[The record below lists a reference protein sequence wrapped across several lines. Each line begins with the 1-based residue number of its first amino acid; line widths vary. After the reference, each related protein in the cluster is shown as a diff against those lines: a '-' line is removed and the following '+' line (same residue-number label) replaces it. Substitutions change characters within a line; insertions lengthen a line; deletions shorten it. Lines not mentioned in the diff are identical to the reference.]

1 MAKMQKK
8 SLDSSPDETR
18 TFEKGKIEL
27 VNLGDV
33 TIGRA
38 VLEPGWS
45 WEKCV
50 KPLVKTES
58 CQAPHT
64 QYIISG
70 KIKIAMDDGT
80 EEEFGP
86 GDAAV
91 IPPGHNAWVV
101 GNESLVGIDFT
112 GLKEYAKT
120 WNSMI
125 YFPYFFRN
133 YDITNISA
141 DAANQLLLFYAH
153 VWNGLES
160 FDVF

>member
-8 SLDSSPDETR
+8 SLNTSPDETR
-18 TFEKGKIEL
+18 TFENGKIEL
-27 VNLGDV
+27 ANLSDV
-33 TIGRA
+33 TIGR
-38 VLEPGWS
+38 VTLEPGWS

-50 KPLVKTES
+50 KPIVKTDS

-70 KIKIAMDDGT
+70 SLKVVMDDGA

-101 GNESLVGIDFT
+101 GNEAVVGIDFT
-112 GLKEYAKT
+112 GLKEYAK
-120 WNSMI
+120 S
-125 YFPYFFRN
+125 
-133 YDITNISA
+133 
-141 DAANQLLLFYAH
+141 
-153 VWNGLES
+153 
-160 FDVF
+160 

>member
-8 SLDSSPDETR
+8 NLNTSPDETR
-18 TFEKGKIEL
+18 TFENGKIEL
-27 VNLGDV
+27 ANLGDV

-38 VLEPGWS
+38 IFQPGWS

-50 KPLVKTES
+50 KPIVKTGS
-58 CQAPHT
+58 R
-64 QYIISG
+64 
-70 KIKIAMDDGT
+70 IKVVVDDGE

-101 GNESLVGIDFT
+101 GNEPVVGIDFT

-120 WNSMI
+120 
-125 YFPYFFRN
+125 
-133 YDITNISA
+133 
-141 DAANQLLLFYAH
+141 
-153 VWNGLES
+153 
-160 FDVF
+160 

>member
-8 SLDSSPDETR
+8 NLDTSPDKVLR
-18 TFEKGKIEL
+18 FENGKIEL
-27 VNLGDV
+27 ANLGDV

-50 KPLVKTES
+50 KPLVKTDS
-58 CQAPHT
+58 CLAPHI
-64 QYIISG
+64 QYIVSG
-70 KIKIAMDDGT
+70 RIKAVMDDGA

-101 GNESLVGIDFT
+101 GNEPVVGIDFT
-112 GLKEYAKT
+112 GLKEYAK
-120 WNSMI
+120 S
-125 YFPYFFRN
+125 
-133 YDITNISA
+133 
-141 DAANQLLLFYAH
+141 
-153 VWNGLES
+153 
-160 FDVF
+160 